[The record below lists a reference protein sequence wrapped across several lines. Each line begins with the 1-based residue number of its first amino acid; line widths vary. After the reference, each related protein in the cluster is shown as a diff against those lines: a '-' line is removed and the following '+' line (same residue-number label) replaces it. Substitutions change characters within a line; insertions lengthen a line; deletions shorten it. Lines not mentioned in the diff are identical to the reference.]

1 MDRDVLLA
9 NLKQAVSRSLDASS
23 GKLHAL
29 SRDIWSCPEL
39 AYEEIEAHDR
49 LVDFFQQDGG
59 WKVDS
64 PFRLDTAFRA
74 CWRSGGSSAAAAGDG
89 EEREKKWVNVGFLCE
104 YDALPGIGHACGH
117 NLIAEVGAA
126 AALGLRAAVEEAIQ
140 ELPVHVEVL
149 TQCYFDRLTWCSTEH
164 PPPGSAR
171 SYKLRLPPHTAGDG
185 AGDSG

>member
-1 MDRDVLLA
+1 MIGDTGQVSTSTGSPPEPTSPSATMDRDVLLA

-23 GKLHAL
+23 GKLHVL

-39 AYEEIEAHDR
+39 AYEETEAHDR

-64 PFRLDTAFRA
+64 HFGLDTAFRA
-74 CWRSGGSSAAAAGDG
+74 CWRSGGSATVG
-89 EEREKKWVNVGFLCE
+89 EGQVREKKWVNVGFLCE

-126 AALGLRAAVEEAIQ
+126 AALGLRAAVEEALQ
-140 ELPVHVEVL
+140 QQQQLTVHVEVL
-149 TQCYFDRLTWCSTEH
+149 TQCYYDKLT
-164 PPPGSAR
+164 
-171 SYKLRLPPHTAGDG
+171 
-185 AGDSG
+185 